1 MGGEIGQKNHSLEI
15 FVHSKFLYVNVIN
28 NLVETISLTT
38 YLVNI
43 GTFYMHKLFWM
54 LQCKRVDD
62 LLF

>member
-15 FVHSKFLYVNVIN
+15 FVDSKFLYVNVIN

-43 GTFYMHKLFWM
+43 GTFYMHKLF
-54 LQCKRVDD
+54 
-62 LLF
+62 